1 MDDVEKEAHGRHRG
15 RDRPRL
21 LRGPAAGPAG
31 GGPQCRRD
39 LRLLGPDIET
49 IKRRTAG
56 WDEVRQRLAAQW
68 PDRYGD
74 DMTAEEFDQLM
85 LLSDTRVVV
94 EEGVREKAA
103 HREAEHPDGWSLDS
117 LRIALAESKPETY
130 GLMTNGE
137 LAAILRTEG
146 IEVRTI
152 RTGKTTAKGIRKV
165 DVDRLMA
172 AREDRPEGCYPTPDV
187 TRNGTGRSL

>member
-1 MDDVEKEAHGRHRG
+1 
-15 RDRPRL
+15 
-21 LRGPAAGPAG
+21 
-31 GGPQCRRD
+31 
-39 LRLLGPDIET
+39 
-49 IKRRTAG
+49 
-56 WDEVRQRLAAQW
+56 
-68 PDRYGD
+68 
-74 DMTAEEFDQLM
+74 M

-94 EEGVREKAA
+94 EEAVPEKAA

-137 LAAILRTEG
+137 LTAILRTEG

-152 RTGKTTAKGIRKV
+152 RIGKTTAKGIRKA

-172 AREDRPEGCYPTPDV
+172 ARED
-187 TRNGTGRSL
+187 GRRVLPGP

>member
-1 MDDVEKEAHGRHRG
+1 MDGIGDAIGLDYFEGLPPDRREAVR
-15 RDRPRL
+15 
-21 LRGPAAGPAG
+21 
-31 GGPQCRRD
+31 QCRRD
-39 LRLLGPDIET
+39 LRTLGPDIET

-94 EEGVREKAA
+94 EEAVPEKAA

-137 LAAILRTEG
+137 LAAILCKEG

-152 RTGKTTAKGIRKV
+152 RTGKTIARGICKA

-172 AREDRPEGCYPTPDV
+172 AGEAGRKGVIRP
-187 TRNGTGRSL
+187 

>member
-1 MDDVEKEAHGRHRG
+1 MDGIGDAIGLDYFEGLPPDLREAVR
-15 RDRPRL
+15 
-21 LRGPAAGPAG
+21 
-31 GGPQCRRD
+31 QCRRD
-39 LRLLGPDIET
+39 LRTLGPDIET

-85 LLSDTRVVV
+85 LLSDTRVVA
-94 EEGVREKAA
+94 EEAAREKAA

-152 RTGKTTAKGIRKV
+152 RTGKTTAKGIRKA

-172 AREDRPEGCYPTPDV
+172 AREDRPEGCYPT
-187 TRNGTGRSL
+187 LM

>member
-1 MDDVEKEAHGRHRG
+1 M
-15 RDRPRL
+15 
-21 LRGPAAGPAG
+21 
-31 GGPQCRRD
+31 
-39 LRLLGPDIET
+39 
-49 IKRRTAG
+49 
-56 WDEVRQRLAAQW
+56 RQRLAAQW

-74 DMTAEEFDQLM
+74 DMTAEDFDQLM

-94 EEGVREKAA
+94 DQTVPEKAA

-137 LAAILRTEG
+137 LAAILRKEG

-152 RTGKTTAKGIRKV
+152 RTGKTIARGICKA

-172 AREDRPEGCYPTPDV
+172 AGEAGRKGVIRP
-187 TRNGTGRSL
+187 

>member
-1 MDDVEKEAHGRHRG
+1 MDGIGDTIGLDYFEGLPPDLREAVR
-15 RDRPRL
+15 
-21 LRGPAAGPAG
+21 
-31 GGPQCRRD
+31 QCRRD
-39 LRLLGPDIET
+39 LRTLGLDIET
-49 IKRRTAG
+49 RKHRTAAG
-56 WDEVRQRLAAQW
+56 WDKVRQRLAAEW

-94 EEGVREKAA
+94 EEGVPEKAA

-152 RTGKTTAKGIRKV
+152 RTGKTTAKGIRKA

-172 AREDRPEGCYPTPDV
+172 AREDRQGV
-187 TRNGTGRSL
+187 TRPLM

>member
-1 MDDVEKEAHGRHRG
+1 MDGIGDAIGLDYFEGLPPDLREAVR
-15 RDRPRL
+15 
-21 LRGPAAGPAG
+21 
-31 GGPQCRRD
+31 QCRRD
-39 LRLLGPDIET
+39 LRTLGPDVEN

-56 WDEVRQRLAAQW
+56 RDEVRQRLAAEW

-94 EEGVREKAA
+94 EEAVREKAA

-117 LRIALAESKPETY
+117 LRIALAQSKPETY

-152 RTGKTTAKGIRKV
+152 RTGKTTAKGIRKA

-187 TRNGTGRSL
+187 TRNVTGRSL

>member
-1 MDDVEKEAHGRHRG
+1 MDGIGDAIGLDYFEGLPPDLEEAVWE
-15 RDRPRL
+15 
-21 LRGPAAGPAG
+21 
-31 GGPQCRRD
+31 CRRD
-39 LRLLGPDIET
+39 LRTLGLDIEN

-56 WDEVRQRLAAQW
+56 RDEVRQRLAAQW

-74 DMTAEEFDQLM
+74 DMTAERFDQLM
-85 LLSDTRVVV
+85 LLSDMRVVV
-94 EEGVREKAA
+94 EEAVREKAA

-117 LRIALAESKPETY
+117 LRIALAERKPETY

-137 LAAILRTEG
+137 LAAILGKEG

-152 RTGKTTAKGIRKV
+152 RTGKTIARGICKA

-172 AREDRPEGCYPTPDV
+172 AGEAGRKGVIRP
-187 TRNGTGRSL
+187 